1 MRNRTWLKV
10 QKCRSDLNCL
20 KSSRI
25 EEWVLATGILNT
37 LSCVE
42 SKGFANRCW
51 RKFRHHK
58 TRCVRRGIDV
68 IKLLVS
74 IKLTVIKSFFY
85 FFDFPETPWVAVT
98 SICCNMAEGWRS
110 QYLGI
115 APESTS
121 EANYGKYLANNDRS
135 GVDLARPPPLGLA
148 EASDCRSWEV
158 LPLVKL
164 TLASLASPALAIS
177 LTHDD
182 KLQNVFGDFLAWS
195 CKIILL
201 GDCCYSFKQFSWR
214 FPPYQI

>member
-25 EEWVLATGILNT
+25 EEWVLATGIWNT

-68 IKLLVS
+68 KLLVS
-74 IKLTVIKSFFY
+74 IKLTVIQSFFY
-85 FFDFPETPWVAVT
+85 FFDFPETPWVALT
-98 SICCNMAEGWRS
+98 SICCKHGRRVKEPIFRNGTWIYIRS
-110 QYLGI
+110 QLQQMF
-115 APESTS
+115 
-121 EANYGKYLANNDRS
+121 GKLWQIWRWSGGAAASGSGRNVWLQELRSFATCKTHLA
-135 GVDLARPPPLGLA
+135 
-148 EASDCRSWEV
+148 
-158 LPLVKL
+158 
-164 TLASLASPALAIS
+164 LASPALAIS

-201 GDCCYSFKQFSWR
+201 GDCCFLL
-214 FPPYQI
+214 